1 MAFIETKITP
11 EMIAKYDMQQDYSIV
26 ENYHIRHMY
35 SYGQELTLG
44 IMKSGC
50 SNLKLR
56 DSSELIIDEEQDCYL
71 RYAGSN
77 MFAKVSYVHRY
88 YLLYYQGQRMY
99 FVTHTDTLERDE
111 IKKFASSITTIL
123 QINSLQPISITS
135 HLCDTIAIVLKAH
148 YKYRNVNN
156 WRENKTFNFE
166 PIL

>member
-26 ENYHIRHMY
+26 ENNYIKNMY

-99 FVTHTDTLERDE
+99 FVTHTDTLQEDRAS
-111 IKKFASSITTIL
+111 KFVFYETTVL
-123 QINSLQPISITS
+123 QINSLQPIQITS
-135 HLCDTIAIVLKAH
+135 HLCDTITAVLEA
-148 YKYRNVNN
+148 YFEYRNVNN
-156 WRENKTFNFE
+156 WNENTTFNFE